1 MRSVLHFFDKLE
13 DGVRGSLSRVPILY
27 AFIAGV
33 GMVLFWRGV
42 WHTADIFS
50 LVFSDPSGAYYPLTS
65 SQILD
70 GPVSI
75 LVSIVL
81 LLLTGLFVS
90 TFIGNEIIISGLR
103 GEKKIAEKTEGEVR
117 GEIGSIARIERE
129 LRAISVR
136 LEKIEKKIT

>member
-13 DGVRGSLSRVPILY
+13 DRVRGNLSRVPIVY

-42 WHTADIFS
+42 WHTADALS
-50 LVFSDPSGAYYPLTS
+50 LIFSDPSEAYYSLTS
-65 SQILD
+65 AQLLD
-70 GPVSI
+70 GPISI
-75 LVSIVL
+75 LASMLL

-103 GEKKIAEKTEGEVR
+103 GEKRIAEKTEGEVR
-117 GEIGSIARIERE
+117 TEVGAIARIERE
-129 LRAISVR
+129 LRTISER
-136 LEKIEKKIT
+136 LEKIEKKI